1 MNIGI
6 RRLDIVRDAYHW
18 SAGWFVRKLRI
29 RKEDKNS
36 IKTQLHAT
44 ALTAVQL
51 YRASAAFYN
60 TRSEKTAWLILSYS
74 VLSGRFDIN
83 FNTSWFLLLHHCY
96 FYTYWPWFQ
105 LVVVWALSAGMLFS
119 SWASWVGDLW
129 RRPGDVRASS
139 FFVSTD
145 FRCGATIEFCP
156 VAWCFCW
163 WRPARVGSLP
173 NKFCNLLL

>member
-60 TRSEKTAWLILSYS
+60 TRSEKNGMTYPILFYQVDLTFILIRHGFCFSIIVTSTLT
-74 VLSGRFDIN
+74 GR
-83 FNTSWFLLLHHCY
+83 
-96 FYTYWPWFQ
+96 
-105 LVVVWALSAGMLFS
+105 GS
-119 SWASWVGDLW
+119 SL
-129 RRPGDVRASS
+129 
-139 FFVSTD
+139 
-145 FRCGATIEFCP
+145 
-156 VAWCFCW
+156 
-163 WRPARVGSLP
+163 
-173 NKFCNLLL
+173 